1 MQTEIDSPE
10 HGIVPMQPGDQA
22 PYGAYDE
29 AFEPSIFA
37 RLFRVAWNNRL
48 LVGAIL
54 GLSMA
59 AALVLTL
66 LATPQFT
73 STARIQINRVEA
85 NIADV
90 EGVEPSGDALLYDE
104 FYRTQYALLESQSL
118 AERVARKLNL
128 QTNEEF
134 LAAFDIPEDG
144 EIVTSNPRRSIEIT
158 SDLLLENIDVDP
170 VVGSSLVDVSF
181 TSPSRQF
188 SSKVVAAWIDEYIS
202 ANLERRFEASKDAR
216 QFLEN
221 QLAELRVRL
230 EDSERQFVLYSS
242 NSGIVA
248 LPTTGGQ
255 GAERTL
261 AASDLAAMNEA
272 LVEARSDRLAAESAA
287 RAGVQQ
293 QSNPVATTLR
303 SERARLAAERAKL
316 LTQFEPSYPA
326 IQSLDSQIAEL
337 DSAIESA
344 IGTSQADLQRGL
356 QQAIDRERRLEREV
370 AGYRAAFNEEQR
382 DTVQYN
388 ILRREVDTNRELY
401 NSLLQRYKEIGVAG
415 VEESNALL
423 VDSPRIPMEPSSP
436 NLALNLAIG
445 LLLGLGI
452 AGAVLFAKE
461 EMDRTLR
468 DPADVKNRLGLSLLG
483 VIPRLQDGDLYD
495 ELSDPKSAMSESYL
509 SVGVMLDM
517 ATSHGFPRT
526 VMTSSTVPSE
536 GKTAT
541 SYAIAS
547 RLAGNGQNTVLVD
560 LDLRNPSVSKRLEIA
575 NDHGVVNYL
584 TGEEDLGAL
593 IHKEHEDKL
602 SVLSTGP
609 MPPNPGELISGPR
622 VALMIERLLA
632 EYDHVVID
640 APPVLGLA
648 DAPVL
653 GTRVEGVVFVI
664 EANRA
669 GMRQINSAVGRLR
682 GTGSKIFGAVVTKAD
697 DRNTDYGYGSEY
709 GYGYGYGQ
717 GISSTDD

>member
-1 MQTEIDSPE
+1 
-10 HGIVPMQPGDQA
+10 MQPGDQA

-48 LVGAIL
+48 LVGVIL
-54 GLSMA
+54 GLTLA

-85 NIADV
+85 NIADIQ
-90 EGVEPSGDALLYDE
+90 GVEPSGDTLLYDE
-104 FYRTQYALLESQSL
+104 FYRTQYALLESESL
-118 AERVARKLNL
+118 AERVSRRLNL

-134 LAAFDIPEDG
+134 LDAFDVPEDG

-158 SDLLLENIDVDP
+158 SDLLLENISVDP

-188 SSKVVAAWIDEYIS
+188 SAKVVAAWIEEYIS

-216 QFLEN
+216 KFLEN

-230 EDSERQFVLYSS
+230 EDLERQFVLYSS
-242 NSGIVA
+242 DSGIVS

-261 AASDLAAMNEA
+261 AGIDLAAMNEA
-272 LVEARSDRLAAESAA
+272 LVQARSDRLAAESAA

-303 SERARLAAERAKL
+303 SERARLAGERAKL

-326 IQSLDSQIAEL
+326 VQSLDSQIAEL
-337 DSAIESA
+337 DSAIDA
-344 IGTSQADLQRGL
+344 ALGTSQADLQRGL

-370 AGYRAAFNEEQR
+370 TGYRAAFNEEQR

-452 AGAVLFAKE
+452 AGAVVFAKE

-495 ELSDPKSAMSESYL
+495 ELADPKSAMFEAYL

-560 LDLRNPSVSKRLEIA
+560 LDLRNPSVSKRLGIA

-584 TGEEDLGAL
+584 TGEENLDGL
-593 IHKEHEDKL
+593 IYKEHEEML

-622 VALMIERLLA
+622 VASMLERLLDK
-632 EYDHVVID
+632 YDHVVID

-669 GMRQINSAVGRLR
+669 GLRQINSAIGRLR
-682 GTGSKIFGAVVTKAD
+682 STGSKIFGAVVTKAD

-717 GISSTDD
+717 GTSSADG